1 MSSTSGHSSPPPAQ
15 FNSFYFPGPSS
26 RYNHTRPRPSAH
38 HSRPKSS
45 YTPIGPVLSTEKR
58 AHRRAHT
65 QKSSI
70 SSVPSPPT
78 SEYSRSPLSRFS
90 SYSANMAAAQSAAQ
104 MPHTPAK
111 SSRRSSSLQNSPFS
125 DYFTDEARSIDSN
138 ISSTE
143 TKQLLVRMN
152 KLQSQ
157 LMRDNSES
165 GRDAINIVGRKLN
178 EIELELNALHSQ
190 SRLPLEIE
198 DSGVFMDEEQ
208 YGGAKDEATPIG
220 QRVSEPYLHAP
231 NAGVDVESEPVTIEQ
246 YKAERDW
253 FIVRMQ
259 DLIEDLGKAQVEL
272 GKRYAEVRE
281 LNEYHNAQIEDRDT
295 QIEQLRSENEGLR
308 SDLGFE
314 HSELLFLKL
323 QMKSLEVEVDTLAGD
338 DLTTSATEA
347 QRAKSAKKNRILS
360 EMDGW
365 RSDWQDVDAR
375 FKRRR
380 SRYGVSLDRRDS
392 MSMSDA
398 VSNHDEGDWH
408 LETVKEG
415 RGRVTSLTIKRMG
428 SSGGPQGDVTAEEAT
443 PTRDEAGANPSQGLD
458 GQTNTTTTTTS
469 QGPGEPQIAT
479 PLSSPQH
486 TTYQEHGTQTEF
498 PLPLQFSLIPTSQ
511 DDEEEAQTPQ
521 PSHTLFPEH
530 EDEEQDEDAD
540 EEEAEDCAITT
551 SSEESDQD
559 DEEETIIDVE
569 DSRKDTLSLDAD
581 EPSNSVK
588 PRTAWQELW
597 SSLAN
602 LSGLP
607 DDDDE

>member
-1 MSSTSGHSSPPPAQ
+1 MSSTSAHSSPPLPAQ
-15 FNSFYFPGPSS
+15 SAPFYFPGPSS

-70 SSVPSPPT
+70 SSVPSPPA
-78 SEYSRSPLSRFS
+78 SEYS

-178 EIELELNALHSQ
+178 EIEMELNARHSQ
-190 SRLPLEIE
+190 SRLPLDIE

-208 YGGAKDEATPIG
+208 YGGAKDEATPVG
-220 QRVSEPYLHAP
+220 QRIQEEPYLENA
-231 NAGVDVESEPVTIEQ
+231 NAGMDLESEPATIEQ

-259 DLIEDLGKAQVEL
+259 DLLEDLGKAQLEL

-281 LNEYHNAQIEDRDT
+281 LNEYHNAQIEERDT

-314 HSELLFLKL
+314 YSELLFLKL
-323 QMKSLEVEVDTLAGD
+323 QMKSLEVDVDTLSGD
-338 DLTTSATEA
+338 DLDSSATEA
-347 QRAKSAKKNRILS
+347 QRAKLSKKNSILS
-360 EMDGW
+360 EMDRW
-365 RSDWQDVDAR
+365 RSDWQDVEGR

-380 SRYGVSLDRRDS
+380 SKYGVSLDRRDS

-398 VSNHDEGDWH
+398 VSNDDGEADWH

-428 SSGGPQGDVTAEEAT
+428 SSGGPPADVTAEEAT
-443 PTRDEAGANPSQGLD
+443 PSRAQPTSSQGLD
-458 GQTNTTTTTTS
+458 GQHNNTT
-469 QGPGEPQIAT
+469 QGPSEPQIAT
-479 PLSSPQH
+479 PLLSQQH
-486 TTYQEHGTQTEF
+486 NTTYQDNGTQTEF
-498 PLPLQFSLIPTSQ
+498 PFSHSIPTESQ
-511 DDEEEAQTPQ
+511 DDENTPQ
-521 PSHTLFPEH
+521 PSPSHHQQQALFPEEEAD
-530 EDEEQDEDAD
+530 EDEE
-540 EEEAEDCAITT
+540 EEEDCAITT
-551 SSEESDQD
+551 SSENSDSD
-559 DEEETIIDVE
+559 NEDEILDVEEEDDV
-569 DSRKDTLSLDAD
+569 SLDNVV
-581 EPSNSVK
+581 SINVK

-607 DDDDE
+607 DDDDD